1 MAVLVMSAVDVGDEI
16 YFLYRGPKS
25 PVRALSFLQGE

>member
-1 MAVLVMSAVDVGDEI
+1 MAALVMSAVDVSDEI
-16 YFLYRGPKS
+16 YFLSYGPKN

>member
-1 MAVLVMSAVDVGDEI
+1 MAALLMSAVDVGDEI
-16 YFLYRGPKS
+16 YFLYLGPKN